1 MPNKRPASTT
11 AERQRKLRNQNQAA
25 ALRDGFK
32 DGLDPQGNPLTRA
45 GKPVTARS
53 TALRLWA
60 LGMYILVRNPEYQK
74 GENDNERT

>member
-1 MPNKRPASTT
+1 MPHNTT
-11 AERQRKLRNQNQAA
+11 TRQQNHRAQQQTA

-60 LGMYILVRNPEYQK
+60 MGMYILVRNPEYQK
-74 GENDNERT
+74 GEKE